1 MLLTTSHDKT
11 LKVFMVSSAKKK
23 SIVTSFDC
31 TQIEHS
37 SIAVLN
43 SNHVITLDNQK

>member
-23 SIVTSFDC
+23 AVVTSFDC
-31 TQIEHS
+31 SQIEYS

-43 SNHVITLDNQK
+43 SNHVITLDTLK